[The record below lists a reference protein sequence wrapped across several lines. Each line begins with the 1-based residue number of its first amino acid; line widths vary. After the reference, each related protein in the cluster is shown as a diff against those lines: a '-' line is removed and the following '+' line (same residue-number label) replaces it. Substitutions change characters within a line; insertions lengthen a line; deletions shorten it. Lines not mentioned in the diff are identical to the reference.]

1 MVRRRLLPKIWLAK
15 IPRYW
20 EKRVPKGYPAGTSEF
35 SLPEVTEEKVAI
47 EEMEAKIGTEESIVS
62 PDVVPE
68 HEAVGKYLGSYF
80 VEITIPVDEEAEE
93 SEEEKE
99 CPKEGEATVEI
110 PEDPDAPVVEVTDAD
125 AATEEPAPEE
135 EDTEEEVFVTLLS
148 PVKVRD
154 KFTTDAVAY
163 RYNDEE
169 QTWDAIDNVEVVDGY
184 VYGTLEESGVV
195 AAFTIRKDS
204 YLDTS
209 KSMWPADVYV
219 CNGIKNRIYK
229 DEEDRIIAETAYG
242 TKTELTEDT
251 YVVGGSYDGSSV
263 ESTDL
268 TVIGVKLAK
277 VIGGSYY
284 DLDDE
289 HKNHTKSIR
298 LICKDVETVYSFTGA
313 GMWNCVDD
321 IYIELDNCVDWQY
334 KENPRIIGGS
344 GCQETFRGGKAANK
358 TMADSEKGLLANQW
372 VKHSKIVMK
381 NCKID
386 VVYTAGDNGY
396 CYTKDAELYV
406 DGGEYIWF
414 CNGQS
419 NGTVDN
425 VYTEVKNAHIEYLND
440 NNRGHYG
447 NGKLVIKNC
456 KIDAGFAF
464 ADPTDSA
471 TADIRGKISI
481 DMDATTEV
489 SDFCL
494 GSVNS
499 AEVTT
504 AEEAAKYLE
513 RFAVSRDTSIVYTR
527 NADKL
532 LKDIIIVK

>member
-1 MVRRRLLPKIWLAK
+1 MLRRRLLPKIWLAK

-62 PDVVPE
+62 PDVIPE

-80 VEITIPVDEEAEE
+80 VEITIPVDEEVEE

-110 PEDPDAPVVEVTDAD
+110 PEDPNAPVVEVTDTD

-148 PVKVRD
+148 PVKVKD
-154 KFTTDAVAY
+154 KLTTGAVAY

-184 VYGTLEESGVV
+184 VYGTLEDSGVV

-219 CNGIKNRIYK
+219 CNGVKNRIYK
-229 DEEDRIIAETAYG
+229 DEEDKIIAETAYG

-289 HKNHTKSIR
+289 HKNHTKNIR
-298 LICKDVETVYSFTGA
+298 LICKDVETVYS
-313 GMWNCVDD
+313 
-321 IYIELDNCVDWQY
+321 
-334 KENPRIIGGS
+334 
-344 GCQETFRGGKAANK
+344 
-358 TMADSEKGLLANQW
+358 LLVQ
-372 VKHSKIVMK
+372 V
-381 NCKID
+381 C
-386 VVYTAGDNGY
+386 
-396 CYTKDAELYV
+396 
-406 DGGEYIWF
+406 
-414 CNGQS
+414 
-419 NGTVDN
+419 GTV
-425 VYTEVKNAHIEYLND
+425 
-440 NNRGHYG
+440 
-447 NGKLVIKNC
+447 
-456 KIDAGFAF
+456 
-464 ADPTDSA
+464 
-471 TADIRGKISI
+471 
-481 DMDATTEV
+481 
-489 SDFCL
+489 
-494 GSVNS
+494 
-499 AEVTT
+499 
-504 AEEAAKYLE
+504 
-513 RFAVSRDTSIVYTR
+513 
-527 NADKL
+527 
-532 LKDIIIVK
+532 